1 MWIEQENDMNFKI
14 YNLHLNTC
22 KKKNQHII
30 SSKSNIQVMYFP
42 YYNWSLYDKNR
53 SLICY

>member
-22 KKKNQHII
+22 KKNKKKTHTLFKQIEYTSHVLSI
-30 SSKSNIQVMYFP
+30 
-42 YYNWSLYDKNR
+42 L
-53 SLICY
+53 